1 MREQDLIDLGFE
13 RFDETM
19 ESSGAPQDWCYYSL
33 DLGGITFISNAS
45 DEWDEVGISVQIM
58 ETDILFIESEPM
70 DSVIK
75 LLESNIR

>member
-19 ESSGAPQDWCYYSL
+19 ESSGAPQDWYYYSL